1 MAAWSK
7 YSDQVPVPRRQKRKG
22 KEKTH
27 RANKEGSRDS
37 SLPSS
42 NVKYVHKEK
51 NIQNPLKKEKEGNSV
66 RTVP

>member
-1 MAAWSK
+1 M
-7 YSDQVPVPRRQKRKG
+7 KG